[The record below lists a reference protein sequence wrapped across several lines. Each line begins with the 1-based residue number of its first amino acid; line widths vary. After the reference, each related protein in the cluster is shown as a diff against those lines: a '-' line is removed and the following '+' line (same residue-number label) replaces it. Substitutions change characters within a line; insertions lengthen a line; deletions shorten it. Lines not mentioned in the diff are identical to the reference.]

1 MVHDLIIIGAGPA
14 GMSAAVYAARNKLDF
29 LIISKDIGGQAVW
42 SSDVE
47 NYIGYQFI
55 TGAELT
61 QKFEEHVKK
70 YNVQI
75 ITDEIVELRKPNSIF
90 EVEAKSSKKYQ
101 AKTVII
107 ASGKKPRMLNV
118 PGEKEF
124 RGKGVTYCAV
134 CDAPLFSGKDVA
146 VIGGGNSALDAALQ
160 LTKYANKIYM
170 INITGELGGE
180 EVLRQKIE
188 KNKKVA
194 VLNNSKTVEIFGD
207 KFVKGIKLEQ
217 DKMSEIFHQFKTGGR
232 KPINFRLRKI
242 SEHAQEPPDAMN
254 SNNIPPIS
262 DVVLDKIKIIAV
274 QGVFIEIGLV
284 PETDFA
290 NIAKKNEF
298 GEIIIDQSAKTNIPG
313 IFAAGDVTN
322 TPEKQIVVAAGEGAK
337 AALGAIRY
345 LSSLK

>member
-1 MVHDLIIIGAGPA
+1 MHDLIIIGAGPA

-29 LIISKDIGGQAVW
+29 LVISKDIGGQAAW

-70 YNVQI
+70 YNVKI
-75 ITDEIVELRKPNSIF
+75 INDEIVELRKPNSIF
-90 EVEAKSSKKYQ
+90 EI
-101 AKTVII
+101 KTKNNKTYLTKTIII
-107 ASGKKPRMLNV
+107 ASGKKPKMLNI

-134 CDAPLFSGKDVA
+134 CDAPLFAGKDVA

-160 LTKYANKIYM
+160 LTKYANKIYV
-170 INITGELGGE
+170 INIAGKLGGE
-180 EVLRQKIE
+180 KVLMQKVE
-188 KNKKVA
+188 KNRKVI
-194 VLNNSKTVEIFGD
+194 VLNNSKIVEISGD
-207 KFVKGIKLEQ
+207 KFVTGIKAEQ
-217 DKMSEIFHQFKTGGR
+217 DK
-232 KPINFRLRKI
+232 
-242 SEHAQEPPDAMN
+242 
-254 SNNIPPIS
+254 
-262 DVVLDKIKIIAV
+262 KIKTLNV
-274 QGVFIEIGLV
+274 QGIFIEIGLV

-290 NIAKKNEF
+290 DIAKKNEF
-298 GEIIIDQSAKTNIPG
+298 GEIIIDQSARTNIPG

-337 AALGAIRY
+337 AALGVIKY
-345 LSSLK
+345 LGGLK

>member
-1 MVHDLIIIGAGPA
+1 MVYDLIIIGAGPA
-14 GMSAAVYAARNKLDF
+14 GMSAAVYAARNKLNF
-29 LIISKDIGGQAVW
+29 IIISKDIGGQAVW

-75 ITDEIVELRKPNSIF
+75 IHDEIVELRKPDDVF
-90 EVEAKSSKKYQ
+90 EVETKSAKKYQ
-101 AKTVII
+101 AKSVII

-134 CDAPLFSGKDVA
+134 CDAPLFANKDVA

-160 LTKYANKIYM
+160 LTKYAKKVYV
-170 INITGELGGE
+170 INITGRLGGE
-180 EVLRQKIE
+180 EILRQKVE

-194 VLNNSKTVEIFGD
+194 VLNNSKTVEILGD
-207 KFVKGIKLEQ
+207 KFVTKIRIEQ
-217 DKMSEIFHQFKTGGR
+217 NKKEETL
-232 KPINFRLRKI
+232 N
-242 SEHAQEPPDAMN
+242 
-254 SNNIPPIS
+254 
-262 DVVLDKIKIIAV
+262 V
-274 QGVFIEIGLV
+274 QGIFIEIGLV
-284 PETDFA
+284 PETDFVS
-290 NIAKKNEF
+290 IAKKNEF
-298 GEIIIDQSAKTNIPG
+298 GEIIVDQSARTNVPG

-345 LSSLK
+345 LGGLKN